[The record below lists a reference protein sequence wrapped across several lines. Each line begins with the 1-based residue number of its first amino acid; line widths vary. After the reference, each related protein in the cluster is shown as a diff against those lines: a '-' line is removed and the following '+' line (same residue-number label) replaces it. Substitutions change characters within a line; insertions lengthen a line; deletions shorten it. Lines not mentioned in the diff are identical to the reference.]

1 MFPSIPCSTWKSDVW
16 NVSAFPCLILS
27 KLYKQPLHTWWL
39 GECFWLWTWY
49 VVQSAKLTL
58 GDVSPHLPYL
68 AIFAASCWPKVAT
81 SCSSFKPHLGQVY
94 VSLCVTVC
102 VCVCIHCHPPT
113 PDKPPEPN
121 ATPHLLLHSWISLAE
136 ARVSSIQR
144 CPGKSHLWMP
154 QNWMI
159 ELPSSSDP
167 HPYTLCPLCCPSFW
181 HTICKYLCHIYI

>member
-1 MFPSIPCSTWKSDVW
+1 MFPSIPCSAWKSDVW

-102 VCVCIHCHPPT
+102 VCVHTLPPSNPWQTTRTQRNTTPTSPFLDQPGWSQGEFHPTMPRKIPSLNAPKLDDRITFFEWPPPLHTMPT
-113 PDKPPEPN
+113 
-121 ATPHLLLHSWISLAE
+121 
-136 ARVSSIQR
+136 
-144 CPGKSHLWMP
+144 M
-154 QNWMI
+154 
-159 ELPSSSDP
+159 LP
-167 HPYTLCPLCCPSFW
+167 
-181 HTICKYLCHIYI
+181 